1 MYFDLIFLP
10 SKFLPDLPQVPT
22 HQPPYLMLPHS
33 LSLCF
38 SFQTTNKQTSKQSI
52 NQNIILD
59 SRVLLFHLPYLNYRS
74 LISDTKS
81 PEAEKYILFFQGF
94 RTKILL
100 IIS

>member
-22 HQPPYLMLPHS
+22 HQPPYLMLAHS
-33 LSLCF
+33 LSLF
-38 SFQTTNKQTSKQSI
+38 FFPNKQANKQSI

-59 SRVLLFHLPYLNYRS
+59 SRVPLFHLPYLNYRS
-74 LISDTKS
+74 LISYTKS

-94 RTKILL
+94 RTKILF
-100 IIS
+100 INS